1 MKVTIVEKECVA
13 KTGIQVE
20 FSNSECRAI
29 ERVKDQVSSAI
40 ASLKCNIQCVIE
52 QQQGKFPK
60 EAIEKMTISIDL
72 NTAMRIEWLLDNFV
86 HKSESNLFGLPDGKY
101 KEFATEVATTEV

>member
-1 MKVTIVEKECVA
+1 MQIKVIEKECVA

-40 ASLKCNIQCVIE
+40 ASLKCNMQCVIE
-52 QQQGKFPK
+52 KQGKFPK

-101 KEFATEVATTEV
+101 KEFAIAVTQTEV